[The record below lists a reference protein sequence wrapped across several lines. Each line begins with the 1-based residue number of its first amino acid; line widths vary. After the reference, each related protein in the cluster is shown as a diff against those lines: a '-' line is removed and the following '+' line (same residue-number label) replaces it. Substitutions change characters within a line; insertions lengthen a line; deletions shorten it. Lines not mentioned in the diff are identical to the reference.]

1 MMQRRVLDFFTG
13 GLSWKFVV
21 LTGLVLA
28 VVTSSQ
34 VMAVE
39 CRPLIEQKCASCHFV
54 THVCPDLEKK
64 KGSWTWKRT
73 IKSMV
78 EHGTDLTDTQ
88 AKQLV
93 DCLSKPDDKVLDICA
108 QK

>member
-1 MMQRRVLDFFTG
+1 MLRKR
-13 GLSWKFVV
+13 GLKHFIGSLSGKI
-21 LTGLVLA
+21 LVLA
-28 VVTSSQ
+28 GWVLVTSAN

-64 KGSWTWKRT
+64 KGAWTWKRT

-78 EHGTDLTDTQ
+78 EHGTELTDAQ
-88 AKQLV
+88 VKQLV
-93 DCLSKPDDKVLDICA
+93 GCLSKPDDKVLDICTH
-108 QK
+108 KSN

>member
-1 MMQRRVLDFFTG
+1 MIQRSIVKKYTG
-13 GLSWKFVV
+13 GLVGKISV
-21 LTGLVLA
+21 LVGGVLVLSGPA
-28 VVTSSQ
+28 MGQ
-34 VMAVE
+34 E
-39 CRPLIEQKCASCHFV
+39 CRPLIEQKCVSCHFI
-54 THVCPDLEKK
+54 THICPDLEQK

-78 EHGTDLTDTQ
+78 EHGTELTDAQ

-93 DCLSKPDDKVLDICA
+93 GCLSKPGEKVLDICA

>member
-1 MMQRRVLDFFTG
+1 MIRRRVLAFFTG
-13 GLSWKFVV
+13 GLSWKFLV
-21 LTGLVLA
+21 LTGWVL
-28 VVTSSQ
+28 VTSSQ

-54 THVCPDLEKK
+54 THVCPDLAKK
-64 KGSWTWKRT
+64 KGTWTWKRT
-73 IKSMV
+73 IRSMV
-78 EHGTDLTDTQ
+78 EHGTDLTDKQ

-93 DCLSKPDDKVLDICA
+93 GCLSKPDDKVLDICA